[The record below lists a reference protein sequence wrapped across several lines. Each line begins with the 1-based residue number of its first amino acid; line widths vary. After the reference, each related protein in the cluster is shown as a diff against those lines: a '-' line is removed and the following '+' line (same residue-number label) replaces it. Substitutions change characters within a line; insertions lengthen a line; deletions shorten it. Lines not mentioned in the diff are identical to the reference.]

1 MTSRGAAGDITYLL
15 ALLAAIF
22 IVLNAFIDLIA
33 IIVGTTFAAIHS
45 VSFGLVA
52 LTGLIGI
59 IVSLV
64 ALLCG
69 STILSITER
78 MRRSRK
84 EHAVNG
90 IIIMILSIVALIGG
104 GGFLIGTL
112 FGLVAGFI
120 IMIK

>member
-1 MTSRGAAGDITYLL
+1 MTSKGAAGDITYLL

-59 IVSLV
+59 IVSIV

>member
-15 ALLAAIF
+15 GLLAAIF
-22 IVLNAFIDLIA
+22 IVLNAFINIIA
-33 IIVGTTFAAIHS
+33 IILGSAYLAIHN
-45 VSFGLVA
+45 VSLGLVA
-52 LTGLIGI
+52 LTGVLGI
-59 IVSLV
+59 ILSII

-78 MRRSRK
+78 MRRSKK
-84 EHAVNG
+84 EHALNG
-90 IIIMILSIVALIGG
+90 IIIMILSLVALVGG

-120 IMIK
+120 IMIR

>member
-22 IVLNAFIDLIA
+22 IVLNAFIDIIA
-33 IIVGTTFAAIHS
+33 IIVGTTFAAIHN

-52 LTGLIGI
+52 LTGIIGI
-59 IVSLV
+59 IVSVV

-78 MRRSRK
+78 MRRSKK

>member
-15 ALLAAIF
+15 GLLAAIF
-22 IVLNAFIDLIA
+22 IVLNAFINIIA
-33 IIVGTTFAAIHS
+33 IILGSAYLAIHN

-52 LTGLIGI
+52 LPSVLVI
-59 IVSLV
+59 ILSII

-78 MRRSRK
+78 MRRSKK
-84 EHAVNG
+84 EHALNG
-90 IIIMILSIVALIGG
+90 IIIMILSLVALVGG

-120 IMIK
+120 IMIR

>member
-1 MTSRGAAGDITYLL
+1 MGSRGAAGDITYLL

-59 IVSLV
+59 IVSIV

>member
-33 IIVGTTFAAIHS
+33 IIVGTTFATIHS

-59 IVSLV
+59 IVSIV

>member
-22 IVLNAFIDLIA
+22 IVLNAFIDIIA

-59 IVSLV
+59 IVSIV

>member
-15 ALLAAIF
+15 ALLAALF
-22 IVLNAFIDLIA
+22 IVLNAFLDIIDIIA
-33 IIVGTTFAAIHS
+33 GTTFAAIHN

-59 IVSLV
+59 IVSIV

-90 IIIMILSIVALIGG
+90 IIIMILSIVALVGG

>member
-59 IVSLV
+59 IVSIV

>member
-33 IIVGTTFAAIHS
+33 IIIGTTFAAIHS

-59 IVSLV
+59 IVSIV

>member
-22 IVLNAFIDLIA
+22 IVLNAFIDIIA
-33 IIVGTTFAAIHS
+33 IIVGTTFAAIHN
-45 VSFGLVA
+45 VSFGFVA
-52 LTGLIGI
+52 LTGIIGI
-59 IVSLV
+59 IVSVV

-78 MRRSRK
+78 MRRSKK

>member
-1 MTSRGAAGDITYLL
+1 MGSRGAAGDITYLL
-15 ALLAAIF
+15 ALFAAIF
-22 IVLNAFIDLIA
+22 IVLNAFINIIA
-33 IIVGTTFAAIHS
+33 IILGSAYAAIHS
-45 VSFGLVA
+45 VSFGILA

-59 IVSLV
+59 IVSIV

-69 STILSITER
+69 STILSIAER

>member
-1 MTSRGAAGDITYLL
+1 MTSRVAAGDITYLL

-59 IVSLV
+59 IVSIV

-69 STILSITER
+69 STILSIKER